1 MVRSYVK
8 EINDSETVQTT
19 PLHASERVGTLLLS
33 RWEATLQSIIS
44 ESSCTDQFTLCL
56 VIIFRA
62 LWSASSCAGIR
73 FFGSIKTQQSV
84 SRQIS
89 AGVIF
94 SPWLTFSL
102 LARSLDHLLFGPLPL
117 LSLPSNHLLVSGC
130 RSDIQLLQRHNSR

>member
-8 EINDSETVQTT
+8 EINDSETVQAT

-89 AGVIF
+89 ACRYFLPMAYLF
-94 SPWLTFSL
+94 SSCEEP
-102 LARSLDHLLFGPLPL
+102 
-117 LSLPSNHLLVSGC
+117 
-130 RSDIQLLQRHNSR
+130 